1 MCGIAGFIGNR
12 DRDRLSR
19 MATAIEY
26 RGPDQEGVYEDS
38 YFSVAHKRL
47 AIIDL
52 SEQGRQPMLDP
63 SGRYI
68 LAFNGEI
75 YNYKELRR
83 RYEDL
88 GWRFRTQTDT
98 ECILAAACL
107 GILQEEIS
115 CLHGIFAFALWD
127 TKTRAVLFARDRLG
141 IKPLFLTEKE
151 GVWYFASE
159 IGSLLAAGF
168 VPDIDP
174 EALGAYLSVGFIPGP
189 KTIYKGVLSLDPG
202 VLWSVEDAGL
212 VSVSDFRHHTQS
224 DVSMLIDKPAAIRDL
239 RWLVNASVAD
249 QCVADRSVGIFLSG
263 GLDSSVVLA
272 GMRKRDPQAEIRS
285 YTTRFTHAAN
295 DPKFN
300 VDADLARQT
309 AQRYGTLH
317 TEVEIC
323 AADVIQRSESIA
335 AALGQP
341 DNNHTVVALDILSA
355 RAASEVTVVLTG
367 DGGDELFG
375 GYERYRLMQ
384 RWEPW
389 LSKGWFRD
397 ITNLGLCF
405 LPRGEAW
412 QDIVQSTKRSER
424 FRTFYT
430 PALKLRS
437 QLFGSAVREEYV
449 QARFSELMDVN
460 DDAGITQSFMA
471 LDRSAW
477 LRDSAFV
484 RDDRIAMRHGLELRV
499 PLTDDRLLNFA
510 RRLPSNWLI
519 QGRETKVLWREAFTE
534 DCLPEVIRAPKRGWI
549 TPMAKWLREPA
560 MRIWVKELLEEAVV
574 AHSWLNGP
582 LTRSLFQ
589 DHLAGRGYYLNE
601 IWTIVAFQL
610 WWRRALGKR

>member
-1 MCGIAGFIGNR
+1 
-12 DRDRLSR
+12 

-272 GMRKRDPQAEIRS
+272 GMRKDRKS
-285 YTTRFTHAAN
+285 
-295 DPKFN
+295 
-300 VDADLARQT
+300 
-309 AQRYGTLH
+309 
-317 TEVEIC
+317 
-323 AADVIQRSESIA
+323 
-335 AALGQP
+335 
-341 DNNHTVVALDILSA
+341 VV
-355 RAASEVTVVLTG
+355 
-367 DGGDELFG
+367 
-375 GYERYRLMQ
+375 
-384 RWEPW
+384 
-389 LSKGWFRD
+389 
-397 ITNLGLCF
+397 
-405 LPRGEAW
+405 
-412 QDIVQSTKRSER
+412 
-424 FRTFYT
+424 
-430 PALKLRS
+430 
-437 QLFGSAVREEYV
+437 
-449 QARFSELMDVN
+449 
-460 DDAGITQSFMA
+460 
-471 LDRSAW
+471 
-477 LRDSAFV
+477 
-484 RDDRIAMRHGLELRV
+484 
-499 PLTDDRLLNFA
+499 
-510 RRLPSNWLI
+510 
-519 QGRETKVLWREAFTE
+519 
-534 DCLPEVIRAPKRGWI
+534 
-549 TPMAKWLREPA
+549 
-560 MRIWVKELLEEAVV
+560 
-574 AHSWLNGP
+574 
-582 LTRSLFQ
+582 
-589 DHLAGRGYYLNE
+589 
-601 IWTIVAFQL
+601 
-610 WWRRALGKR
+610 

>member
-1 MCGIAGFIGNR
+1 
-12 DRDRLSR
+12 

-38 YFSVAHKRL
+38 CFSIAHKRL

-83 RYEDL
+83 RYEGL

-107 GILQEEIS
+107 GLLREEIGHF
-115 CLHGIFAFALWD
+115 HGIFAFALWD
-127 TKTRAVLFARDRLG
+127 TQTRVALFARDRLG
-141 IKPLFLTEKE
+141 IKPLFLTKKE

-159 IGSLLAAGF
+159 IGSLLAARLA
-168 VPDIDP
+168 PDIDP

-189 KTIYKGVLSLDPG
+189 KTIYRGVLSLDPG
-202 VLWSVEDAGL
+202 ILWSVEDADL
-212 VSVSDFRHHTQS
+212 VSVSDFRHHTQGE
-224 DVSMLIDKPAAIRDL
+224 VSMLTDRSSAIRDL
-239 RWLVNASVAD
+239 RELVYTSIAD
-249 QCVADRSVGIFLSG
+249 QCVADRPVGIFLSG

-272 GMRKRDPQAEIRS
+272 GMRKRDPWAEIRS

-300 VDADLARQT
+300 IDADLARQT
-309 AQRYGTLH
+309 AQRYGALH

-323 AADVIQRSESIA
+323 AADVIRRSESIA
-335 AALGQP
+335 ANLGQP

-384 RWEPW
+384 RWESW
-389 LSKGWFRD
+389 LSREWFRY
-397 ITNLGLCF
+397 IAKLGLRF

-412 QDIVQSTKRSER
+412 QDIIQSTKRSER

-430 PALKLRS
+430 PTLKLRL
-437 QLFGSAVREEYV
+437 QLFGSAVHDGYA
-449 QARFSELMDVN
+449 QARFSELMSTDN
-460 DDAGITQSFMA
+460 DKAVIQSFMS
-471 LDRSAW
+471 LDRSTW

-484 RDDRIAMRHGLELRV
+484 RDDRISMRHGLELRV
-499 PLTDDRLLNFA
+499 PLTDDRLLHFA
-510 RRLPSNWLI
+510 RRLPSDWLI
-519 QGRETKVLWREAFTE
+519 QGRETKVLWREAFAH
-534 DCLPEVIRAPKRGWI
+534 DCLREVICAPKRGWI

-560 MRIWVKELLEEAVV
+560 MRIWVKELLEEAILTQ
-574 AHSWLNGP
+574 SWLNGP
-582 LTRSLFQ
+582 LTRSLFE
-589 DHLAGRGYYLNE
+589 DHLAKRGYYLNE

-610 WWRRALGKR
+610 WWRGRSSR